1 VIITA
6 AVTGAALVGT
16 VIFGALALSANGSFE
31 NAVTRTMDPSLSLA
45 EQEQAR
51 RDGEGAANDAR
62 TFAVVT
68 DVMLITTIVGAG
80 VTTALFI
87 IAQGES
93 DQDDT
98 VAIVPVLTPEASGV
112 FATGRF

>member
-1 VIITA
+1 
-6 AVTGAALVGT
+6 
-16 VIFGALALSANGSFE
+16 
-31 NAVTRTMDPSLSLA
+31 MDPSLSLA

-62 TFAVVT
+62 AFAVAT

-98 VAIVPVLTPEASGV
+98 VAIVPVFTPDASGV